1 MDKSS
6 DITISDDDNQ
16 DNLITNPVYHDYI
29 DVFTNYDN
37 MKKNN
42 KSKPLMTKYEK
53 TKIIGVRAQQ
63 LASGSK
69 PLIDVPPGL
78 TDIIEI
84 AERELNEQKTPF
96 ILKRIVGKKIEYW
109 KLEDLE
115 II

>member
-1 MDKSS
+1 MEKSE
-6 DITISDDDNQ
+6 ITIIDENINDGSIN
-16 DNLITNPVYHDYI
+16 NPVYHNYI
-29 DVFTNYDN
+29 DVFTNYDT
-37 MKKNN
+37 MKKTNT
-42 KSKPLMTKYEK
+42 SKPIMTKYEK

-69 PLIDVPPGL
+69 PLIEVPPGI

-84 AERELNEQKTPF
+84 AERELHEQKTPY
-96 ILKRIVGKKIEYW
+96 ILKRMVGKRIEYW